1 MRDSNS
7 RMSVTFRAPREGS
20 FAKHLAPGRV
30 LILPLPLLMD
40 QGHKDTGYKSSWRSW
55 LYNSPAKF
63 PKTMVPV
70 SCCVA
75 GKCHS
80 KKSVQRPS
88 NQGHLTF
95 RHCNATMSSTK
106 ITQKNF
112 TIQLIWGGGKERWP
126 TGQDQ
131 TPCWP
136 CSHMGYLGVGVQQHC
151 SPTVPLARCVVCL
164 HFCVCYTFITLH
176 LWAAVWASLQALA
189 LGSCCQRWVWGW
201 GCQSSYYKWRCVI
214 FITLLQMGFSLQKSE
229 TRK

>member
-80 KKSVQRPS
+80 KKSVQRPRMVKQS
-88 NQGHLTF
+88 G
-95 RHCNATMSSTK
+95 
-106 ITQKNF
+106 
-112 TIQLIWGGGKERWP
+112 
-126 TGQDQ
+126 
-131 TPCWP
+131 
-136 CSHMGYLGVGVQQHC
+136 
-151 SPTVPLARCVVCL
+151 
-164 HFCVCYTFITLH
+164 
-176 LWAAVWASLQALA
+176 ASDLQALQRNHVIYKDYTEELHNPVNLRQREGKVAHRPGPNPVLAMLTHGVPGSWGAAA
-189 LGSCCQRWVWGW
+189 LLTHCSISQVCGMFTLLCMLYIYNFTLVGCCLGILTGSCTG
-201 GCQSSYYKWRCVI
+201 
-214 FITLLQMGFSLQKSE
+214 LLLSE
-229 TRK
+229 VGLGMRLSKLLL